1 MRQAPAHVGAGAPR
15 SRRGRP
21 AGAGGGA
28 SESLENNRQTYPN
41 EAFVSKDSK
50 RLLNFSQKIQ
60 NVRKVSFS
68 FDFRIKEDDFGLT
81 RNEAAMSHVR
91 MQPKNSEASGLGF
104 NLSNRAWFACRS

>member
-1 MRQAPAHVGAGAPR
+1 MWAPARRDRAEGGPR
-15 SRRGRP
+15 ARAAGRP
-21 AGAGGGA
+21 SHSRTIDKPG
-28 SESLENNRQTYPN
+28 LL
-41 EAFVSKDSK
+41 SK

>member
-1 MRQAPAHVGAGAPR
+1 MWAPARRDRAEGGPR
-15 SRRGRP
+15 ARAAGRP
-21 AGAGGGA
+21 SHSRTIDKPG
-28 SESLENNRQTYPN
+28 LLYPN

-91 MQPKNSEASGLGF
+91 MPPNNSGASGLGF
-104 NLSNRAWFACRS
+104 NLSNRSWFACRS